1 MEVEHTFNPS
11 TQEEGRQISEFEE
24 SLVYIAMGSRIVRAT
39 EKLVL
44 KNQNKP
50 KSWDPFSM
58 LVSTLNH
65 TPGLNS
71 INVFCLFVYFLRQ
84 GLMHPRG

>member
-1 MEVEHTFNPS
+1 MESSQVVVEHTFNPS

-44 KNQNKP
+44 K
-50 KSWDPFSM
+50 KSEQTKKLGS
-58 LVSTLNH
+58 L
-65 TPGLNS
+65 
-71 INVFCLFVYFLRQ
+71 
-84 GLMHPRG
+84 